1 MQPRNP
7 DWDNP
12 NIPRPDQPNQ
22 GWGQQNPNIPN
33 YDPNAQG
40 QGWGQQNPNIQGQG
54 WGQQQPPIQGQ
65 QQPTRAGVNLYAA
78 PSGSPYSDDEWKLLM
93 ATPLRVCKAMML
105 VSPSGPIGVIQETK
119 AMADSVKS
127 LLSHD
132 TSSQL
137 LNDLR
142 RSAERVM
149 GAKQAADPKGVL
161 SDLLGPSKDPTQCR
175 TEALGDC
182 QQIASVLRK
191 ASPQDAAEY
200 KQFVYSCALRV
211 AEAAREGGIMGI
223 GGQQV
228 SPQEQDLLRDVSNTL
243 GIQRQ

>member
-12 NIPRPDQPNQ
+12 NIPRPNQPNQQ

-33 YDPNAQG
+33 YDPNV
-40 QGWGQQNPNIQGQG
+40 QGQG
-54 WGQQQPPIQGQ
+54 WGQQQPPVQGQ
-65 QQPTRAGVNLYAA
+65 QQPPTQAGANLYAA
-78 PSGSPYSDDEWKLLM
+78 PTGSPYSDDEWKLLM
-93 ATPLRVCKAMML
+93 AVPLRVCKAMML
-105 VSPSGPIGVIQETK
+105 VSPSGPIGLIQETK
-119 AMADSVKS
+119 AMADAVKA
-127 LLSHD
+127 LLSLN

-149 GAKQAADPKGVL
+149 GARRSSDPREIL
-161 SDLLGPSKDPTQCR
+161 FDLLGSSKDPAQCR

-182 QQIASVLRK
+182 QQVANVLRK
-191 ASPQDAAEY
+191 ASPQDTAEY
-200 KQFVYSCALRV
+200 KQLVYNSALRV

-228 SPQEQDLLRDVSNTL
+228 SPQEQDLLRDVSNAL